1 MTLTYP
7 CGNESHERHE
17 RHERRAF
24 TFILPSTDL
33 MPQPICFIQ
42 HFSESPHCSLHL

>member
-7 CGNESHERHE
+7 CGKESHERLERHE
-17 RHERRAF
+17 RHAF

-33 MPQPICFIQ
+33 MPQQIRFIQ
-42 HFSESPHCSLHL
+42 HLSESPHCPLYL